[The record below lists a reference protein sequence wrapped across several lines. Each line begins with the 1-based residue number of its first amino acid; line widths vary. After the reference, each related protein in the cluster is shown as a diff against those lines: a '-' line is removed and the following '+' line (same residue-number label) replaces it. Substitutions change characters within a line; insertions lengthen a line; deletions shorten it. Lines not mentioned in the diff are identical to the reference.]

1 MKKDIK
7 LTLIKTRDKNG
18 REYYSTEYDPDN
30 LKELSLALLA
40 DQELKELALMT
51 ASYILSMQDDPDIIL
66 KRMRDFALETKQTS

>member
-51 ASYILSMQDDPDIIL
+51 ASYILSMEDDPDIIL